1 MIGTLRPRQAES
13 LRRHGRTFAQTCR
26 TLRAAAGLYFR
37 KLPSIARYADLDAE
51 LVDILRRYN
60 EILRRSRS
68 GLPDSG
74 ISVDF
79 TNLRSISTDFP
90 NLEPPP
96 QLCIFCVSIVFYCI
110 FCVSIIF
117 FIFCVSIVFFYC
129 IYASPMAPSACRAQ
143 RAVHVFN
150 RVIKVGWKAPCM
162 NFLLVTTAARTL
174 QGTVT

>member
-51 LVDILRRYN
+51 LVEILRRYN

-90 NLEPPP
+90 NLENPPATLYF
-96 QLCIFCVSIVFYCI
+96 LC
-110 FCVSIIF
+110 
-117 FIFCVSIVFFYC
+117 
-129 IYASPMAPSACRAQ
+129 
-143 RAVHVFN
+143 VHSF
-150 RVIKVGWKAPCM
+150 
-162 NFLLVTTAARTL
+162 FLLYLRKPDGAECMQSAAGGSCVQSCDKSGLEGPMHELFTRHYSRPYFAGDGHMTTSMSSSWAMLKTL
-174 QGTVT
+174 